1 MLPLQGTWM
10 PSLIRDLNSHMPHS
24 VAKESKKKKRK
35 IDFIFREASGS
46 PQNGSGRCR
55 GSPCTR
61 CSSQAQPSPR
71 VASPPEG
78 MSVMTDQS
86 PWLHGGSRLGTHST
100 PSGQTVTRA
109 HHCSTTQQS
118 FTALPRL
125 PHPSPDSHRP
135 LTSPW
140 LCHSHDAT
148 QGFPHSTLAFPDC
161 LLSLG
166 YEILGLP
173 LAFRGFIAH
182 FSLA

>member
-55 GSPCTR
+55 CSPCTR

-78 MSVMTDQS
+78 TSVMTD
-86 PWLHGGSRLGTHST
+86 
-100 PSGQTVTRA
+100 
-109 HHCSTTQQS
+109 
-118 FTALPRL
+118 
-125 PHPSPDSHRP
+125 HPEPMAS
-135 LTSPW
+135 
-140 LCHSHDAT
+140 
-148 QGFPHSTLAFPDC
+148 
-161 LLSLG
+161 
-166 YEILGLP
+166 
-173 LAFRGFIAH
+173 RGFTPGHTFHTVRTNSDTRPPLQHHTAELH
-182 FSLA
+182 CPPPPTPPKP